1 MDRWES
7 LNETTLPNK
16 KYFYSKLY
24 LEDITDEDYIH
35 AQKVFEESELKN
47 LGGYLDLYVQ
57 SDTLLLPDE
66 FEYFRSKCIQI
77 YKLDPAHFCLLL
89 VWISMASLF

>member
-1 MDRWES
+1 MDRRER

-35 AQKVFEESELKN
+35 AQKVVKN

-57 SDTLLLPDE
+57 SYTLLLPDE
-66 FEYFRSKCIQI
+66 FEYFRIKCIQI